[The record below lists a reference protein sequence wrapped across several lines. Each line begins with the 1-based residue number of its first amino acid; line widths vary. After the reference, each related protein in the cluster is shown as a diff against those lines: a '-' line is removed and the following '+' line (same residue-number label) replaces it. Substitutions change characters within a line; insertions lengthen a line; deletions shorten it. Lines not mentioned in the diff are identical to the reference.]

1 MQQIKSNLNSVWSLI
16 LTQLILPLQ
25 PPDACCFEN
34 FHIGQ
39 NVILLNCLQHFSRKI
54 GEPYLYI
61 WGKSGAGCTHLLQAC
76 CHAAQQ
82 QGFSVAYLPLNTLK
96 RNNSTEILRGLESM
110 DMVCIDE
117 LESIVKDKAWQE
129 ALFHFYNRLQE
140 QARFLLIAAKNVPSQ
155 LNLSLPD
162 LISRLACGVLFQV
175 RELNDAER
183 LIALQQRANARG
195 LELSEE
201 IGQFLLQRLP
211 RDSQALFSALAQLDK
226 ASFCLKRKL
235 TIPLVKTI
243 LNL

>member
-1 MQQIKSNLNSVWSLI
+1 M
-16 LTQLILPLQ
+16 TQLILPLQ

-34 FHIGQ
+34 FYLGQ
-39 NVILLNCLQHFSRKI
+39 NTILLNCLQHFSRKL

-82 QGFSVAYLPLNTLK
+82 QGFSVAYLPLQTLRK
-96 RNNSTEILRGLESM
+96 NNSSEILRGLESV

-117 LESIVKDKAWQE
+117 LECIVGDSSWQE
-129 ALFHFYNRLQE
+129 ALFHFYNLLQE
-140 QARFLLIAAKNVPSQ
+140 QGRYLLIAAKNVPNQ

-162 LISRLACGVLFQV
+162 LISRLSSGVLFQV
-175 RELNDAER
+175 RELTDAER
-183 LIALQQRANARG
+183 LIALQQRADSRG

-201 IGQFLLQRLP
+201 VGQFLLQRLP
-211 RDSQALFSALAQLDK
+211 RDSQALFSALMQLDK
-226 ASFCLKRKL
+226 ASLCLKRKL

>member
-1 MQQIKSNLNSVWSLI
+1 

-25 PPDACCFEN
+25 PPDACYFEN
-34 FHIGQ
+34 FYAGQ
-39 NVILLNCLQHFSRKI
+39 NAILLNCLQHFSRKL

-61 WGKSGAGCTHLLQAC
+61 WGKTGAGCTHLLQAC

-82 QGFSVAYLPLNTLK
+82 QGFSVAYLPLSSLK
-96 RNNSTEILRGLESM
+96 KNHSSEILHGLEWV

-117 LESIVKDKAWQE
+117 LENIVGDNNWQE

-140 QARFLLIAAKNVPSQ
+140 QARFLLAAAKNPPNQ

-162 LISRLACGVLFQV
+162 LISRLASGVLFQV

-183 LIALQQRANARG
+183 LIALQRRADSRG
-195 LELSEE
+195 LELSKEV
-201 IGQFLLQRLP
+201 GQFLLQRLP
-211 RDSQALFSALAQLDK
+211 RDSKALFSALTQLDK
-226 ASFCLKRKL
+226 ASLSLKRKL

-243 LNL
+243 LKL

>member
-1 MQQIKSNLNSVWSLI
+1 M
-16 LTQLILPLQ
+16 LTQLILSLQ

-34 FHIGQ
+34 FYIGQ
-39 NVILLNCLQHFSRKI
+39 NAILLNCLQHFSRKV

-82 QGFSVAYLPLNTLK
+82 QGFSVAYLPLKTLK
-96 RNNSTEILRGLESM
+96 KNNSSEILRGLESV

-117 LESIVKDKAWQE
+117 LESIGEDSCWQE

-140 QARFLLIAAKNVPSQ
+140 QSRYLLIAAKNVPHQ

-162 LISRLACGVLFQV
+162 LISRLASGVLFQV
-175 RELNDAER
+175 HELNDAER
-183 LIALQQRANARG
+183 LMALQQRADSRG

-201 IGQFLLQRLP
+201 VGQFLLQRLP
-211 RDSQALFSALAQLDK
+211 RDSQALFSALTQLDK
-226 ASFCLKRKL
+226 ASLSLKRKL